1 MKKIFSIFYRDF
13 KKIFTNKAAIL
24 VIVGICFI
32 PSLYAWITL
41 KANWNPYVNTGNVPI
56 GVVNE
61 DTGTIVNGKIMNVGD
76 QVIGELKNNHDVGW
90 KITTVEAGTGELKDG
105 KYYALIVIP
114 KNFSQDLA
122 TLTTANP
129 VRPTITYTVNDKT
142 NIIATKITEV
152 ANEQLTNQITDNF
165 VKAVNQQAVT
175 LANALGE
182 KLRKSEPVLNQLKV
196 VMDSADTK
204 ISEIKGNINN
214 SSESATQL
222 ASYLDMMKN
231 DLPQIT
237 GQINSLQS
245 VVEASKS
252 LISSTQNNVNSVAS
266 SISSNTPNITN
277 VDNQLSALIGQLQA
291 LNDTAGDNTS
301 QKKIIDNALAL
312 TTKFT
317 GIIDENIN
325 LLQGINNVFNNPII
339 TANIKQLNDVK
350 GLIANEQTQLSAIK
364 TLLDSGTAKA
374 EDINTKLT
382 ALKTASGNLVSST
395 NSLTSNIYS
404 QVVPT
409 VNTVSSNLTQGL
421 NNANSLLES
430 SKSIVPQLQS
440 LANFGISTSDMTVS
454 KANELKDKINGFKTT
469 LDELQ
474 SKAGEVNDADLN
486 KMIDMLS
493 KNPEQISSFLS
504 SPINVKQEEVYG
516 NFAFGVGIMPFYTVL
531 AIWVGALLLTSLFTV
546 EAKNNEDQKPNQ
558 LQVHFGKML
567 FFLVISFIQTTI
579 VTLGDKFV
587 LGFDPYN
594 MWLMM
599 GIAWLCSFTFTM
611 IIYTLV
617 SLFGSMGKAL
627 CVVIMV
633 FQVAGS
639 GAIYPIQ
646 TNPEI
651 FRKLEFLW
659 PFKYALDGFREAIAG
674 PIWSYV
680 QNDVIALLI
689 FAGIFFLLGFL
700 KPILHKQTHFMEKK
714 FKESGL

>member
-1 MKKIFSIFYRDF
+1 MKKIFSIFLRDF
-13 KKIFTNKAAIL
+13 KKIFTNKAAIIL
-24 VIVGICFI
+24 IVGMCFI

-41 KANWNPYVNTGNVPI
+41 KANWNPYVNTANVPI

-61 DTGTIVNGKIMNVGD
+61 DMGTVVNGKIMNVGD
-76 QVIGELKNNHDVGW
+76 QVIDQLKNNHDIGW
-90 KITTVEAGTGELKDG
+90 KITTVEAGTPELKNGD
-105 KYYALIVIP
+105 YYALIVIP

-122 TLTTANP
+122 SLTTANP
-129 VRPTITYTVNDKT
+129 IKPTITYTVNDKT

-152 ANEQLTNQITDNF
+152 ANDKLTNEITDNF
-165 VKAVNQQAVT
+165 VKAVNEQAIT
-175 LANALGE
+175 LANGLGE
-182 KLRKSEPVLNQLKV
+182 KLKTSEPVLNQLKT

-204 ISEIKGNINN
+204 ISEITKNINN

-222 ASYLDMMKN
+222 ANYLDVMKN
-231 DLPQIT
+231 DLPKIT
-237 GQINSLQS
+237 EQINSLQS
-245 VVEASKS
+245 VVAASKS
-252 LISSTQNNVNSVAS
+252 LISSTQTNVNSVAS
-266 SISSNTPNITN
+266 SISSNTPNVTN
-277 VDNQLSALIGQLQA
+277 INNQLASLIGDLKQ
-291 LNDTAGDNTS
+291 LNDTAGDNS
-301 QKKIIDNALAL
+301 NQKAIITNALGL
-312 TTKFT
+312 TNKLM
-317 GIIDENIN
+317 GVIDKNIN
-325 LLQGINNVFNNPII
+325 LLQGLNNTFNNPILA
-339 TANIKQLNDVK
+339 ANIKALGEVK
-350 GLIANEQTQLSAIK
+350 GLIVNEQNQLNEIMG
-364 TLLDSGTAKA
+364 LLNAGTAKA
-374 EDINTKLT
+374 QDINDKLT
-382 ALKTASGNLVSST
+382 ALEASSNNLVASV
-395 NSLTSNIYS
+395 NNVDNYMYSNVI
-404 QVVPT
+404 PT
-409 VNTVSSNLTQGL
+409 VNTISSNLTQGL

-454 KANELKDKINGFKTT
+454 KANELKQKIDGFKST
-469 LDELQ
+469 LDQLQ
-474 SKAGEVNDADLN
+474 AKAGEVNEADLN
-486 KMIDMLS
+486 NMINLLE
-493 KNPEQISSFLS
+493 KNPDQISSFLA

-546 EAKNNEDQKPNQ
+546 EAKNNEDEKPNQ

-567 FFLVISFIQTTI
+567 FFLVISFVQTTI

-587 LGFDPYN
+587 LGFSPYN

-617 SLFGSMGKAL
+617 SLFGSMGKAM

-646 TNPEI
+646 TTPEF
-651 FRKLEFLW
+651 FRKIEFLW

-674 PIWSYV
+674 PIWSAV
-680 QNDVIALLI
+680 HQDVIALLI
-689 FAGIFFLLGFL
+689 FAGVFFLLGFL
-700 KPILHKQTHFMEKK
+700 KPILHKQTHFMETK

>member
-1 MKKIFSIFYRDF
+1 MKKVFNIFLRDF

-41 KANWNPYVNTGNVPI
+41 KANWNPYVNTANVPI

-61 DTGTIVNGKIMNVGD
+61 DMGTVVNGKIMNVGD
-76 QVIGELKNNHDVGW
+76 QVIDELKNNHDIGW
-90 KITTVEAGTGELKDG
+90 KITTVEAGTPELKNGD
-105 KYYALIVIP
+105 YYALIVIP

-122 TLTTANP
+122 SLTTANP

-152 ANEQLTNQITDNF
+152 ANDKLTNEITDNF
-165 VKAVNQQAVT
+165 VKAVNQQAIT

-182 KLRKSEPVLNQLKV
+182 KLKTSEPVLNQLKT
-196 VMDSADTK
+196 VMDSADTRIADITK
-204 ISEIKGNINN
+204 NINN
-214 SSESATQL
+214 SSESATEL
-222 ASYLDMMKN
+222 ANYLDVMKN

-252 LISSTQNNVNSVAS
+252 LISSTQTNVSSVAS

-277 VDNQLSALIGQLQA
+277 VNNELASLISQLKE
-291 LNDTAGDNTS
+291 LNDNAADNTN
-301 QKKIIDNALAL
+301 QKAIIDNALG
-312 TTKFT
+312 FT
-317 GIIDENIN
+317 NKLVGIVDKNIN
-325 LLQGINNVFNNPII
+325 LLQGLNNTFNNPVL
-339 TANIKQLNDVK
+339 TANINALNDVK
-350 GLIANEQTQLSAIK
+350 GLIGDEQNKLNAIK
-364 TLLDSGTAKA
+364 ALYDSGTAKA
-374 EDINTKLT
+374 EDINAKLT
-382 ALKTASGNLVSST
+382 ALKTASSNLVSNV
-395 NSLTSNIYS
+395 NSLTNNIYS
-404 QVVPT
+404 NVVPT
-409 VNTVSSNLTQGL
+409 VNTISANLTQGL

-454 KANELKDKINGFKTT
+454 KANELKNKIDGFKST
-469 LDELQ
+469 LNELQ
-474 SKAGEVNDADLN
+474 AKAGAVNDADLN
-486 KMIDMLS
+486 NMINMLE
-493 KNPEQISSFLS
+493 KNPEQISSFLA

-516 NFAFGVGIMPFYTVL
+516 SFAFGVGIMPFYTVL
-531 AIWVGALLLTSLFTV
+531 AIWVGSLLLTSLFTV
-546 EAKNNEDQKPNQ
+546 EAKNNEDEKPNQ

-567 FFLVISFIQTTI
+567 FFLVISFVQTTI

-587 LGFDPYN
+587 LGFSPYN

-599 GIAWLCSFTFTM
+599 GIAWLCSFTFTL

-617 SLFGSMGKAL
+617 SLFGSMGKAM

-646 TNPEI
+646 TTPEF
-651 FRKLEFLW
+651 FRKIEFLW

-674 PIWSYV
+674 PIWSAV
-680 QNDVIALLI
+680 HQDVIALLI
-689 FAGIFFLLGFL
+689 FAAIFFLLGFL
-700 KPILHKQTHFMEKK
+700 KPLLHKSTHFMETK

>member
-350 GLIANEQTQLSAIK
+350 GLIANEQTQLNAIK

-546 EAKNNEDQKPNQ
+546 EAKNNEDEKPNQ

>member
-1 MKKIFSIFYRDF
+1 MKKIFNIFYRDF

-24 VIVGICFI
+24 VIVGICFV

-41 KANWNPYVNTGNVPI
+41 KANWNPYVNTANVPI

-61 DTGTIVNGKIMNVGD
+61 DMGTIVNGKIMNVGD
-76 QVIGELKNNHDVGW
+76 QVIGELKNNHDIGW
-90 KITTVEAGTGELKDG
+90 KITTVEAGTSELKNG

-122 TLTTANP
+122 TLSTANP
-129 VRPTITYTVNDKT
+129 IRPTISYTVNDKT

-152 ANEQLTNQITDNF
+152 ANEKLTNEITDNF
-165 VKAVNQQAVT
+165 VKAVNQQTIT

-182 KLRKSEPVLNQLKV
+182 KLKTSEPVLNQLKS
-196 VMDSADTK
+196 VMDSADSK

-214 SSESATQL
+214 SSKSATEL
-222 ASYLDMMKN
+222 ANYLDMMKN

-277 VDNQLSALIGQLQA
+277 VDNELSGLIGQLKD
-291 LNDTAGDNTS
+291 LNDNAGDNTS
-301 QKKIIDNALAL
+301 QKAIIDNALAV
-312 TTKFT
+312 TNKFI
-317 GIIDENIN
+317 GVIDKNIN

-339 TANIKQLNDVK
+339 TANIKALNNVK
-350 GLIANEQTQLSAIK
+350 GLIVNEQTQLNGIK

-374 EDINTKLT
+374 ADINEKLT
-382 ALKTASGNLVSST
+382 ALKTASSTLVSSV

-404 QVVPT
+404 QVVPS
-409 VNTVSSNLTQGL
+409 VNNISSNLTNGL

-440 LANFGISTSDMTVS
+440 LASFGISTSDMTVA
-454 KANELKDKINGFKTT
+454 KANELKSKINGFKTT
-469 LDELQ
+469 LNELQ
-474 SKAGEVNDADLN
+474 EKAGQVNDEDLN

-493 KNPEQISSFLS
+493 KNPEKISSFLS

-516 NFAFGVGIMPFYTVL
+516 SFAFGVGIMPFYTVL

-546 EAKNNEDQKPNQ
+546 EAKNNEDENPNH

-579 VTLGDKFV
+579 VTLGDKFI

-651 FRKLEFLW
+651 FRQLEFLW

-680 QNDVIALLI
+680 HNDVIALLI

-700 KPILHKQTHFMEKK
+700 KPILHKQTHFMETK

>member
-1 MKKIFSIFYRDF
+1 MKKIFKIFTKDL
-13 KKIFTNKAAIL
+13 KKIFTNRAAIL

-41 KANWNPYVNTGNVPI
+41 KANWNPYVNTANIAI

-61 DTGTIVNGKIMNVGD
+61 DMGTIVNGKIMNVGD
-76 QVIGELKNNHDVGW
+76 QVMDELKTNTSIGW
-90 KITTVEAGTGELKDG
+90 KPTTVEAGDAQLRDG
-105 KYYALIVIP
+105 KYYALIIIP
-114 KNFSQDLA
+114 KDFSQDLA
-122 TLTTANP
+122 SLTTANTM
-129 VRPTITYTVNDKT
+129 RPTIIYKVNDKT

-165 VKAVNQQAVT
+165 VKAVNEQT
-175 LANALGE
+175 IALGNSLGK
-182 KLRKSEPVLNQLKV
+182 KLKTSEPVLNQLKS

-214 SSESATQL
+214 SSESATKL
-222 ASYLDMMKN
+222 SNYLDIMKH

-277 VDNQLSALIGQLQA
+277 TNNELSNLIGQLKQ
-291 LNDTAGDNTS
+291 LSDTAGDNSS
-301 QKKIIDNALAL
+301 QKAIIDNAIGVTNKLIAAVD
-312 TTKFT
+312 K
-317 GIIDENIN
+317 NIN
-325 LLQGINNVFNNPII
+325 LLEGINNQFKNPII
-339 TANIKQLNDVK
+339 SAGIQKLNDVK
-350 GLIANEQTQLSAIK
+350 ALIVAEQNQLSSIK
-364 TLLDSGTAKA
+364 GLYEKGEAKA
-374 EDINTKLT
+374 ADVNAKLT
-382 ALKTASGNLVSST
+382 GLQTMNTNLMNSVTALSS
-395 NSLTSNIYS
+395 NMYS
-404 QVVPT
+404 SVVPT
-409 VNTVSSNLTQGL
+409 VNNLSSNLTQGL

-430 SKSIVPQLQS
+430 SKSLVPQLQS

-454 KANELKDKINGFKTT
+454 KANELKTKINGFKNT

-474 SKAGEVNDADLN
+474 EKAGQVNDADLN

-493 KNPEQISSFLS
+493 KNPGKISSFLA
-504 SPINVKQEEVYG
+504 SPINVKQEEIYG
-516 NFAFGVGIMPFYTVL
+516 SFAFGVGIMPFYTVL
-531 AIWVGALLLTSLFTV
+531 AIWVGSLLLTSLFTV
-546 EAKNNEDQKPNQ
+546 EAKNNEEDKPNH

-567 FFLVISFIQTTI
+567 LFLTLSFVQTTI

-587 LGFDPYN
+587 LGFSPYN

-651 FRKLEFLW
+651 FRQLEFLW

-680 QNDVIALLI
+680 QNDVISLLI
-689 FAGIFFLLGFL
+689 FAGVFFLLGFL
-700 KPILHKQTHFMEKK
+700 KPLLHKQTHFMETK